1 MKSVNKNLLLIA
13 IFIATVLGLFIN
25 KLTTPR
31 TLSDDELLVNGLFL
45 FDEPKLISDFE
56 FISSNKK
63 IFSKSD
69 LMGKWTLM
77 YFGFTKC
84 PDECPTTM
92 YQLSKLIK
100 VLRDKEYKLDD
111 KQWILVSIDPERDT
125 PEMIDNYAKGFDKDF
140 IGVSNLEG
148 FQQNRKNFPVEKK
161 NRKELRELHELES
174 KLNRLISI
182 LDNNLGNEIKL
193 PEDIIFNIRDKLNII
208 KQELNKLDKQ
218 KILYYIQ
225 YIKNTFHL

>member
-1 MKSVNKNLLLIA
+1 MKSINKNLLLIA
-13 IFIATVLGLFIN
+13 IFIITVLGLFIN

-45 FDEPKLISDFE
+45 FDVPKQISDFE
-56 FISSNKK
+56 FVSSNKK
-63 IFSKSD
+63 IFTKSD

-100 VLRDKEYKLDD
+100 VLRDKEFRLDD
-111 KQWILVSIDPERDT
+111 KQWVLVSIDPERDT

-140 IGVSNLEG
+140 IGVSN
-148 FQQNRKNFPVEKK
+148 NRPMLLSLATQLSVNNVMPSSS
-161 NRKELRELHELES
+161 NHMDHS
-174 KLNRLISI
+174 H
-182 LDNNLGNEIKL
+182 LDNHVN
-193 PEDIIFNIRDKLNII
+193 NII
-208 KQELNKLDKQ
+208 LIDPNGDFAGIFRPPFDVSRLSLTYQSVTN
-218 KILYYIQ
+218 
-225 YIKNTFHL
+225 

>member
-1 MKSVNKNLLLIA
+1 MKSINKNLLLIA
-13 IFIATVLGLFIN
+13 IFIVTVLGLFIN

-45 FDEPKLISDFE
+45 FDEPKQISDFE
-56 FISSNKK
+56 FLSSNKK
-63 IFSKSD
+63 IFTKSD

-111 KQWILVSIDPERDT
+111 KQWVLVSIDPERDT

-140 IGVSNLEG
+140 IGVSN
-148 FQQNRKNFPVEKK
+148 NRPMLLSLATQLSVNNVMPSSS
-161 NRKELRELHELES
+161 NHMDHS
-174 KLNRLISI
+174 H
-182 LDNNLGNEIKL
+182 LDNHVN
-193 PEDIIFNIRDKLNII
+193 NII
-208 KQELNKLDKQ
+208 LLDPNGDFAGIFRPPFDISRLSLTYQ
-218 KILYYIQ
+218 SVT
-225 YIKNTFHL
+225 N

>member
-1 MKSVNKNLLLIA
+1 MKSINKNLLLIA

-45 FDEPKLISDFE
+45 FDEPKLLSDFE

-140 IGVSNLEG
+140 IGVSN
-148 FQQNRKNFPVEKK
+148 NRPMLLSLATQLSVNNVMPSSS
-161 NRKELRELHELES
+161 NHMDHS
-174 KLNRLISI
+174 H
-182 LDNNLGNEIKL
+182 LDNHVN
-193 PEDIIFNIRDKLNII
+193 NII
-208 KQELNKLDKQ
+208 LLDPNGDFAGIFRPPFDVSRLSLTYQ
-218 KILYYIQ
+218 SVT
-225 YIKNTFHL
+225 N

>member
-1 MKSVNKNLLLIA
+1 MKSINKNLLLIA
-13 IFIATVLGLFIN
+13 IFIAIVLGLFIN

-140 IGVSNLEG
+140 IGVSN
-148 FQQNRKNFPVEKK
+148 NRPMLLSLATQLSVNNVMPSSS
-161 NRKELRELHELES
+161 NHMDHS
-174 KLNRLISI
+174 H
-182 LDNNLGNEIKL
+182 LDNHVN
-193 PEDIIFNIRDKLNII
+193 NII
-208 KQELNKLDKQ
+208 LLDPNGDFAGIFRPPFDVSRLSLTYQ
-218 KILYYIQ
+218 SVT
-225 YIKNTFHL
+225 N

>member
-1 MKSVNKNLLLIA
+1 MKSINKNLLLIA
-13 IFIATVLGLFIN
+13 IFIVTVLGLFIN

-45 FDEPKLISDFE
+45 FDVPKQISDFE
-56 FISSNKK
+56 FVSSNKK
-63 IFSKSD
+63 IFTKSD

-100 VLRDKEYKLDD
+100 VLRDKEFKLDD

-140 IGVSNLEG
+140 IGVSN
-148 FQQNRKNFPVEKK
+148 NRPM
-161 NRKELRELHELES
+161 L
-174 KLNRLISI
+174 LNLATQLSVNNVMPSSSNHMDHSH
-182 LDNNLGNEIKL
+182 LDNHVN
-193 PEDIIFNIRDKLNII
+193 NII
-208 KQELNKLDKQ
+208 LLDPNGDFAGIFRPPFDISRLSLTYQ
-218 KILYYIQ
+218 SVT
-225 YIKNTFHL
+225 N

>member
-1 MKSVNKNLLLIA
+1 MKSINKNLLLIA

-45 FDEPKLISDFE
+45 FDEPKQISDFE
-56 FISSNKK
+56 FLSSNKK

-140 IGVSNLEG
+140 IGVSN
-148 FQQNRKNFPVEKK
+148 NRSMLLSLATQLSVNNVMPSSS
-161 NRKELRELHELES
+161 NHMDHS
-174 KLNRLISI
+174 H
-182 LDNNLGNEIKL
+182 LDNHVN
-193 PEDIIFNIRDKLNII
+193 NII
-208 KQELNKLDKQ
+208 LLDPNGDFAGIFRPPFDVSRLSLTYQ
-218 KILYYIQ
+218 SVT
-225 YIKNTFHL
+225 N